1 MILEY
6 WKYKAIDKLKD
17 YTAQKA
23 SLQNIPEEISRLESE
38 AYSIKSATS
47 DGTPVKGGGS
57 GREDRLLSNIVRRGE
72 LDQML
77 IRAKMS
83 VAIIERGLSVLNQEE
98 RHILDAMYIIRE
110 KGYVGR
116 LMDEYGL
123 VEESSLYKK
132 ANKALLHFT
141 IAMYGGTES

>member
-1 MILEY
+1 MEY

-23 SLQNIPEEISRLESE
+23 SLENIPEEISRLESE

-57 GREDRLLSNIVRRGE
+57 GREDRLLSNIARRGE
-72 LDQML
+72 LDLML
-77 IRAKMS
+77 DRAKKS
-83 VAIIERGLSVLNQEE
+83 VSIVERGLNVLNQEE
-98 RHILDAMYIIRE
+98 RHILDVMYIYRE
-110 KGYVGR
+110 KGYVSR
-116 LMDEYGL
+116 LMDEYNL
-123 VEESSLYKK
+123 AEESSLYKK

-141 IAMYGGTES
+141 IAMYGSTES